1 MRELNYENQGT
12 NTYLVYEIK
21 ETDVVDSM
29 SLGMLTNN
37 RINGLAQTIFTQ
49 MDSTKYIKFNVSAKV
64 SVAQF
69 FMGAVNKK
77 RLLGVFKGI
86 ADAIL
91 ASEDYMLDVNNMLL
105 DLDYIFTDVSTC
117 ETVLLCLPVMDE
129 DCAIADMRSFFRN
142 IMFSTQ
148 FDQTENCD
156 YVARLI
162 NYLNSTPIFSMADFR
177 ELVVS
182 LLSGESIQPVEQPA
196 SQPMSQI
203 TPQPV
208 QQATQVS
215 QQPAPQPIVQPTPQI
230 VSQPV
235 QQPVS
240 QPVAQPKI
248 EIPTPQP
255 VAKNVVQADVSMDED
270 KASAEPQITM
280 MGLLRNFSKEN
291 MALYKAQK
299 EAQKAAPKPEKVKEK
314 KDKKDKKEK
323 VKPVAS
329 PNAGFAIPGQAPSTP
344 MVSEISKQSV
354 VTSQQPKVSASAGST
369 MKPIQAT
376 VFKPSNEK
384 TQEQPAIS
392 QSTPQ
397 PVVQPV
403 TSSPTILPSQM
414 AFNGAGFGETTVLGT
429 PAIGETTVL
438 SQAQNPM
445 QPVTPYLLRN
455 KSSEKILLTKPS
467 FRIGKEKSFVDYF
480 IADNTAISRC
490 HAQIVNHDGG
500 YYVVDTN
507 STNHTFVNGM
517 MINSNEEVK
526 LSDGDKVRLANEDFE
541 FHLR

>member
-21 ETDVVDSM
+21 ETDAVDSM

-49 MDSTKYIKFNVSAKV
+49 MDSSKYIKFNVSAKV

-129 DCAIADMRSFFRN
+129 DCAIVDMRSFFRN

-182 LLSGESIQPVEQPA
+182 LLNGESAQPVEQPV
-196 SQPMSQI
+196 QP
-203 TPQPV
+203 TPQPA
-208 QQATQVS
+208 QQTPQVA
-215 QQPAPQPIVQPTPQI
+215 QQPAPQPVVQPT
-230 VSQPV
+230 SQVVAQPI

-248 EIPTPQP
+248 EIPKPQTIAQNVAQP
-255 VAKNVVQADVSMDED
+255 VMNTSED
-270 KASAEPQITM
+270 KESAEPQMTM

-299 EAQKAAPKPEKVKEK
+299 EAQKAAPKPEKVKDKKEK
-314 KDKKDKKEK
+314 KEKKEK
-323 VKPVAS
+323 VKTVSS

-344 MVSEISKQSV
+344 MASEIAKQSV
-354 VTSQQPKVSASAGST
+354 VTPQQPKVSTSVGST
-369 MKPIQAT
+369 MKATQAP
-376 VFKPSNEK
+376 VFKPSSEK
-384 TQEQPAIS
+384 TQEQPVVS
-392 QSTPQ
+392 Q

-403 TSSPTILPSQM
+403 TSSPAMMPTQM
-414 AFNGAGFGETTVLGT
+414 VYGGAGFGETTVLGT

-438 SQAQNPM
+438 SQVQNPM

-490 HAQIVNHDGG
+490 HAQIVNHDGA

>member
-1 MRELNYENQGT
+1 MRELYYENQGT

-21 ETDVVDSM
+21 DTDVVDSM

-49 MDSTKYIKFNVSAKV
+49 MDNSKYIKFNVSAKV

-86 ADAIL
+86 SDAIL
-91 ASEDYMLDVNNMLL
+91 AAEDYMLDVNNMLL
-105 DLDYIFTDVSTC
+105 DLDYIFTDVSSC
-117 ETVLLCLPVMDE
+117 ETVLICLPVMDE
-129 DCAIADMRSFFRN
+129 DCAIVDMRSFFRN

-182 LLSGESIQPVEQPA
+182 LLNGESAQVIPQQA
-196 SQPMSQI
+196 SQPTPQVVPKP

-208 QQATQVS
+208 PQPIP
-215 QQPAPQPIVQPTPQI
+215 QPAPQPVPQPIPQPI
-230 VSQPV
+230 
-235 QQPVS
+235 
-240 QPVAQPKI
+240 
-248 EIPTPQP
+248 PQP
-255 VAKNVVQADVSMDED
+255 VPQPIPQPKVEIPVPKQPTSQVPQPEVSTSQDIAGSETQM
-270 KASAEPQITM
+270 TM

-299 EAQKAAPKPEKVKEK
+299 EAQKAAPKQEKA
-314 KDKKDKKEK
+314 KDKKEK
-323 VKPVAS
+323 KEKVKATPS
-329 PNAGFAIPGQAPSTP
+329 PSAGFAIPGQAPSVPTP
-344 MVSEISKQSV
+344 SEAPKQSV
-354 VTSQQPKVSASAGST
+354 VAPQQPKATAVSGATMTPTQAALFNTPSAVKT
-369 MKPIQAT
+369 PVQPVAPQPI
-376 VFKPSNEK
+376 
-384 TQEQPAIS
+384 
-392 QSTPQ
+392 PQ
-397 PVVQPV
+397 PVPQPV
-403 TSSPTILPSQM
+403 APSPAMTPTQM
-414 AFNGAGFGETTVLGT
+414 AFGGAGFGETTVLGSPT
-429 PAIGETTVL
+429 IGETTVL

-455 KSSEKILLTKPS
+455 KNSEKIMLTKPS
-467 FRIGKEKSFVDYF
+467 FRIGKERSFVDYF

-490 HAQIVNHDGG
+490 HAQIVNRDGE
-500 YYVVDTN
+500 YFVIDMN
-507 STNHTFVNGM
+507 STNHTFVNAM